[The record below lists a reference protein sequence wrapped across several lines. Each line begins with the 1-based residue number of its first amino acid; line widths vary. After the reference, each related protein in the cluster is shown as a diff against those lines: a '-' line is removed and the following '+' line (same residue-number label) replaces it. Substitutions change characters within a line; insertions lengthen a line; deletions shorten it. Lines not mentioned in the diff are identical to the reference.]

1 MVVKG
6 LGPGGASMVELCA
19 GRYGNRMVLPCPK
32 PDVFEVEF
40 GCAPSFVGMVVSS
53 FTFVNEIEE
62 GNDA

>member
-1 MVVKG
+1 
-6 LGPGGASMVELCA
+6 MVELCA

-53 FTFVNEIEE
+53 FTFVKEIEE